1 MLQRLQNIREVAL
14 LEGMLKA
21 PTPIIYQTYVKE
33 YPNGKFIAQ
42 VNASEN
48 VRLYQLVKTTPTPA
62 NFKAFFEDPEMQK
75 YYQDRGPR
83 PYLAEVRTLYDDFL
97 FQRIDSLK
105 KEGNA
110 TAIRQIID
118 DYKNTPYLATGAR
131 THLNDLEYLS
141 EKADFELLKPA
152 IVNSESLGLLQ
163 EFLKTHKYKEFRDQ
177 AKNLRAPF
185 TQAIVS
191 TRLP

>member
-1 MLQRLQNIREVAL
+1 
-14 LEGMLKA
+14 
-21 PTPIIYQTYVKE
+21 
-33 YPNGKFIAQ
+33 
-42 VNASEN
+42 
-48 VRLYQLVKTTPTPA
+48 
-62 NFKAFFEDPEMQK
+62 MQK

-163 EFLKTHKYKEFRDQ
+163 EFLKTHKYKG
-177 AKNLRAPF
+177 
-185 TQAIVS
+185 IS
-191 TRLP
+191 

>member
-1 MLQRLQNIREVAL
+1 M
-14 LEGMLKA
+14 
-21 PTPIIYQTYVKE
+21 
-33 YPNGKFIAQ
+33 
-42 VNASEN
+42 S
-48 VRLYQLVKTTPTPA
+48 PTPA

-118 DYKNTPYLATGAR
+118 DYKNTPYLSTGAR
-131 THLNDLEYLS
+131 
-141 EKADFELLKPA
+141 
-152 IVNSESLGLLQ
+152 NSPERS
-163 EFLKTHKYKEFRDQ
+163 
-177 AKNLRAPF
+177 
-185 TQAIVS
+185 
-191 TRLP
+191 